1 MMTHRERRNL
11 TKNRL
16 LGVPL
21 LLGLVP
27 ALLISPLNARAVVI
41 HSHGGNSGHAHLAD
55 AEDLERWHHEH
66 HEHPDDSA
74 PCTDPID
81 EDENAEQTAT
91 DAFLAVIDN
100 EDFELILQLPN
111 SVLARLSNSAGQ
123 NVNLESPLPISP
135 CLAGHDVRVNV
146 ETIPISWLLQ
156 PHACRDAGVLTA
168 LLLTS
173 NALLL

>member
-1 MMTHRERRNL
+1 MT
-11 TKNRL
+11 NRL

-27 ALLISPLNARAVVI
+27 ALLFSPFNARAMVV
-41 HSHGGNSGHAHLAD
+41 HKHGDNSGHAHLTH

-66 HEHPDDSA
+66 PDDPD

-81 EDENAEQTAT
+81 DDENARQTAT

-100 EDFELILQLPN
+100 EDFELVLELPN
-111 SVLARLSNSAGQ
+111 SVLARLSSSAGQ
-123 NVNLESPLPISP
+123 HVNSESPLPISP
-135 CLAGHDVRVNV
+135 CLVGHEVGVNV
-146 ETIPISWLLQ
+146 ETIPISRSLQ